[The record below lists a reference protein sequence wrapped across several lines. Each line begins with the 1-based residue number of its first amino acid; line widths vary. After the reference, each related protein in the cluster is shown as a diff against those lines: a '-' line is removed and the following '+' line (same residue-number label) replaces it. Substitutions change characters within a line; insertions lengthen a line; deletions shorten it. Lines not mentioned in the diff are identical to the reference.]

1 MLPKSKTELDAIRDE
16 CKSMVTTRASL
27 SGAAAIVPI
36 PGADVGADIT
46 LLLEMIPSIN
56 RKFGLSSD
64 QIDDLDP
71 KLKQLIFVT
80 VTSIGSQ
87 MVGKA
92 ITKQLIMQVLKRIG
106 IRIAAKSLTKWI
118 PIVGQAAAATISFG
132 AMKLVGNSHV
142 DDCYHV
148 ALKAI
153 EATQELSTEPVV
165 A

>member
-1 MLPKSKTELDAIRDE
+1 
-16 CKSMVTTRASL
+16 MVTTRAGL
-27 SGAAAIVPI
+27 SGAAAVIPV

-46 LLLEMIPSIN
+46 LLIEMIPNIN
-56 RKFGLSSD
+56 RKFGLSAE

-71 KLKQLIFVT
+71 KIKQLIFVT

-87 MVGKA
+87 MIGKA
-92 ITKQLIMQVLKRIG
+92 ITKQLIVQVLKRIG
-106 IRIAAKSLTKWI
+106 IRIAAKSIAKWI
-118 PIVGQAAAATISFG
+118 PILGQAVAATISFG

-153 EATQELSTEPVV
+153 EAKEELAGELV
-165 A
+165 AT